1 MKADLVTK
9 VCGIDYSMT
18 CPCVCVYDGVLSKFN
33 AKDCKW
39 YFLSS
44 IKSLGDNMFF
54 EGRIHSEIFKEWRN
68 SIQRYKNISTWAL
81 DKAKGS
87 SMVIIEDYSMGSK
100 GKVFHIAEN
109 CGILKHDLYMAEI
122 PYDTVP
128 PTSLKK
134 FASWKGKRTK
144 GRYVSEFSFRDGNRH
159 QELCKPQ
166 TKRVRQSDIGYCG
179 LLLLSKI
186 LCYWISVTLISVWG
200 RSEHRP
206 PSPKSEK
213 S

>member
-81 DKAKGS
+81 DKVKGS
-87 SMVIIEDYSMGSK
+87 SMAIIEDYSMGSK
-100 GKVFHIAEN
+100 GKVFTSRR
-109 CGILKHDLYMAEI
+109 
-122 PYDTVP
+122 TVE
-128 PTSLKK
+128 
-134 FASWKGKRTK
+134 
-144 GRYVSEFSFRDGNRH
+144 Y
-159 QELCKPQ
+159 
-166 TKRVRQSDIGYCG
+166 
-179 LLLLSKI
+179 
-186 LCYWISVTLISVWG
+186 
-200 RSEHRP
+200 
-206 PSPKSEK
+206 
-213 S
+213 

>member
-134 FASWKGKRTK
+134 FASGKGNASKDDMYQSFLSETGIDIK
-144 GRYVSEFSFRDGNRH
+144 NYVNSKLKESDN
-159 QELCKPQ
+159 PI
-166 TKRVRQSDIGYCG
+166 SDIVDSYYLAKYCAIGYQS
-179 LLLLSKI
+179 L
-186 LCYWISVTLISVWG
+186 
-200 RSEHRP
+200 
-206 PSPKSEK
+206 
-213 S
+213 